1 MYDVRKFAQLH
12 FSVHDHCVLQFDCQL
27 QAIDRQYQNKFRLDK
42 GDYEHLCD
50 IDWDTFLDYRYA
62 HSSIDEMWDK
72 FEVLITKGIN
82 KFIPK
87 AGQHRPNAKQKIF
100 SLSLKTFNSWYIRN
114 TSYGN
119 AGLLARMKQYTGN
132 TKLFTIK

>member
-1 MYDVRKFAQLH
+1 M
-12 FSVHDHCVLQFDCQL
+12 SDHCVLQFDCEFL
-27 QAIDRQYQNKFRLDK
+27 N
-42 GDYEHLCD
+42 
-50 IDWDTFLDYRYA
+50 IDWDTFLDYA

-72 FEVLITKGIN
+72 FKVLTMEGIN

-87 AGQHRPNAKQKIF
+87 AGQHRPNAKKIF
-100 SLSLKTFNSWYIRN
+100 SLSLKTFNSSYIKN

-132 TKLFTIK
+132 TKSFE